1 MQISLSPPVDAPT
14 LIRLLALASGGGA
27 TAPTLA
33 PGARLG
39 EWIDWTQAVALSRA
53 LDAPSAEPA
62 ENTAEDVDRLAE
74 ECAQV
79 RASLVADIERG
90 PAPAPASAGFA
101 PFQQHLQA
109 MQRAMPGATGR
120 LRGDL
125 REILAAGSAGQA
137 RLAEVDAAM
146 EAVLSPREAGLLASL
161 PAVLGARFERLQQP
175 ATAGGEDAPAPSAED
190 REPAWFPLFRREL
203 RDLLLAELDL
213 RFQPVEGL
221 LAALRSP

>member
-1 MQISLSPPVDAPT
+1 M
-14 LIRLLALASGGGA
+14 
-27 TAPTLA
+27 A

-39 EWIDWTQAVALSRA
+39 EWIDWSRAVALSRA
-53 LDAPSAEPA
+53 LDAPAAEA
-62 ENTAEDVDRLAE
+62 EEGTSVDFDRLVE
-74 ECAQV
+74 ECAAV
-79 RASLVADIERG
+79 RGSLAADIERG
-90 PAPAPASAGFA
+90 PAQAPL
-101 PFQQHLQA
+101 QQHLQS
-109 MQRAMPGATGR
+109 MQRAMHGATGR

-125 REILAAGSAGQA
+125 REILAAGSADQA

-161 PAVLGARFERLQQP
+161 PAALAARFGRLQQP
-175 ATAGGEDAPAPSAED
+175 AAIAGEDAPTPLPENG
-190 REPAWFPLFRREL
+190 EPTWLPLFRREL